1 LGEKSKTLMAFRRM
15 LSVLK
20 GMTDN
25 PEEHGELNL
34 QQIGQEYIRAAREA
48 ARLYHERNSLEDA
61 GKVIQEAITLH
72 PSSAESGDINLLLD
86 ILISQQLY
94 EEAMEVICEHCDAK
108 FEATT
113 NPAELSQL
121 ESDQQLQAF
130 SAVNLPDSTP
140 QEIYSKLVIILL
152 QLNAKHLVSNV
163 ASIIL
168 DEDPEEFGD
177 LMLDIGEAY
186 MNKEMYEESLPFLEK
201 LINSVNYGQ
210 AAVWLRYGESLYG
223 LGKLDESEM
232 AYKKVISLA
241 PQHHDARRSLSAIL
255 TELGR
260 PDEALLTLDQD
271 DEAELLNPSL
281 LYEKCNLLFSE
292 GRMEEF
298 SVKAELLLSRNFTQ
312 IRNKEEMYAIAAQ
325 KRLNKKTKAI
335 ADVRTY
341 RQEPLMDQKEADFEV
356 DTIITPQKEYE
367 LFHKLCEF
375 YFLNKRYPEFQRLT
389 FSALGSPLF
398 NKSEDTMKECEFL
411 CLVASFSN
419 GDSYHAYNFVRDMV
433 VKDATNNRLWNLFNL
448 VISRAEDLRH
458 NRFLM
463 RFMSRR
469 PDNLALGILNGHNC
483 LVAGTY
489 KYSLGEYMSAFKQ
502 DRGKNPLVALMLG
515 LTFIHMACQKFSA
528 RKHSLVVQACAFLN
542 TYVKLRGK
550 CQETFYN
557 LGRAMH
563 QLGILPAALHYYKK
577 ALEIGP
583 IIQPDTVDKDSSVND
598 SEPTHNIYDLSRE
611 TAHNIALIYQSSG
624 NKELARMYLHKYIVV

>member
-1 LGEKSKTLMAFRRM
+1 
-15 LSVLK
+15 
-20 GMTDN
+20 
-25 PEEHGELNL
+25 
-34 QQIGQEYIRAAREA
+34 
-48 ARLYHERNSLEDA
+48 
-61 GKVIQEAITLH
+61 
-72 PSSAESGDINLLLD
+72 
-86 ILISQQLY
+86 
-94 EEAMEVICEHCDAK
+94 
-108 FEATT
+108 
-113 NPAELSQL
+113 
-121 ESDQQLQAF
+121 
-130 SAVNLPDSTP
+130 
-140 QEIYSKLVIILL
+140 
-152 QLNAKHLVSNV
+152 
-163 ASIIL
+163 
-168 DEDPEEFGD
+168 
-177 LMLDIGEAY
+177 
-186 MNKEMYEESLPFLEK
+186 
-201 LINSVNYGQ
+201 
-210 AAVWLRYGESLYG
+210 
-223 LGKLDESEM
+223 
-232 AYKKVISLA
+232 
-241 PQHHDARRSLSAIL
+241 
-255 TELGR
+255 
-260 PDEALLTLDQD
+260 
-271 DEAELLNPSL
+271 
-281 LYEKCNLLFSE
+281 
-292 GRMEEF
+292 
-298 SVKAELLLSRNFTQ
+298 
-312 IRNKEEMYAIAAQ
+312 
-325 KRLNKKTKAI
+325 
-335 ADVRTY
+335 
-341 RQEPLMDQKEADFEV
+341 MDQKEADFEV